1 MPTIKDVAKEAGVSI
16 ATVSYVMNDRND
28 MVSQKT
34 RDHVLETALRMGYR
48 ANTIARNLQ
57 SQRTNLLA
65 YAWHGNPAN
74 QPNMVMDQFIY
85 QLAHSAESANYHLLT
100 FTHPT
105 GQPIAVYEDL
115 IRSGRVDGFVL
126 AGTTHNDERIQYLM
140 EKNFP
145 FVSFGRA
152 NPQWDEQFHWVDT
165 DGTQGMYVATEYLIK
180 QGHERIAFIGWP
192 TTSLTGNY
200 RLQGY
205 LDAMNEYQL
214 DIPSHYRFH
223 SDESENAISKAFD
236 TWQSLPETQRPTG
249 LITVADYVAVAAM
262 RTAEIHGYEIGKSIS
277 IIGFD
282 DAPFVRYLQPGL
294 TTLAQPLE
302 EITSVLINMLEAVI
316 CGETPSKTRILLP
329 PHLIVRGST
338 GSYS

>member
-16 ATVSYVMNDRND
+16 ATVSYVMNKRND
-28 MVSQKT
+28 MVSEKT

-57 SQRTNLLA
+57 SKRTNLLA
-65 YAWHGNPAN
+65 YAWHGNPAD

-85 QLAHSAESANYHLLT
+85 QLAHAAESHNYHLLT
-100 FTHPT
+100 FTHPNDK
-105 GQPIAVYEDL
+105 PIAVYEEL

-126 AGTTHNDERIQYLM
+126 AGTEHDDPRIEFLM
-140 EKNFP
+140 SRNFP

-152 NPQWDEQFHWVDT
+152 NPEWDDQFHWVDT
-165 DGTQGMYVATEYLIK
+165 DGTAGMYIATKYLIE

-205 LDAMNEYQL
+205 LNAMDEHQL
-214 DIPSHYRFH
+214 NVLEHYRFH
-223 SDESENAISKAFD
+223 SDESENGISEAFEL
-236 TWQSLPETQRPTG
+236 WKSLPENQRPTA
-249 LITVADYVAVAAM
+249 IVAVADYVAVATM
-262 RTAEIHGYEIGKSIS
+262 RTAEVYGYEVGKTMA

-302 EITSVLINMLEAVI
+302 KITTALLEMLQAVVS
-316 CGETPSKTRILLP
+316 GEEPAKTRLLFP
-329 PHLIVRGST
+329 PNLIVRGST
-338 GSYS
+338 GSS

>member
-16 ATVSYVMNDRND
+16 ATVSYVMNNRND
-28 MVSQKT
+28 MVSAKT
-34 RDHVLETALRMGYR
+34 RDHVLETAVRMGYR

-57 SQRTNLLA
+57 SQKTNLLA
-65 YAWHGNPAN
+65 YAWHGNPAE

-85 QLAHSAESANYHLLT
+85 QLAHAAESHNYHLLT

-105 GQPIAVYEDL
+105 GKPIAVYEEL

-126 AGTTHNDERIQYLM
+126 AGTTQNDVRIKYLM
-140 EKNFP
+140 DKKFP

-152 NPQWDEQFHWVDT
+152 NSEWDNYFHWVDT
-165 DGTQGMYVATEYLIK
+165 DGEAGMYIATQYLIE
-180 QGHERIAFIGWP
+180 QGHKQIAFIGWP

-205 LDAMNEYQL
+205 LNAMQNHQL
-214 DIPSHYRFH
+214 DVPAFYRIH
-223 SDESENAISKAFD
+223 TDESENGVLKAFKM
-236 TWQSLPETQRPTG
+236 WQNLPQNQRPTA
-249 LITVADYVAVAAM
+249 IIAIADYVAVAAM
-262 RTAEIHGYEIGKSIS
+262 RAAEMHGYEIGKTMSIV
-277 IIGFD
+277 GFD

-302 EITSVLINMLEAVI
+302 DITHKLIEMLETVVAREEPN
-316 CGETPSKTRILLP
+316 ETRLLFP
-329 PHLIVRGST
+329 PKLIIRGST
-338 GSYS
+338 GTV